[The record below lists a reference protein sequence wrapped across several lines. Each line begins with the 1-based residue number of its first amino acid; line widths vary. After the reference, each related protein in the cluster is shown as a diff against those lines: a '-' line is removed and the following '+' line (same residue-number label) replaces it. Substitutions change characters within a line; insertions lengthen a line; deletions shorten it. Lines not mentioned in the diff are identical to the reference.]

1 MIHAVMR
8 TKKVNPNAKM
18 WLLISPWVVGELA
31 MRPIAPIDKERPKTR
46 SASVSIL
53 GRGRRSPR
61 NGCVDIGSTPSVR
74 PDAVQEISDDFDVM
88 GAFFPH
94 RQVGALLE
102 PHELGAADSAMNAL
116 GHPRRHLVVAAHGH
130 EGGDLDAGEL
140 VRHIPIFDRADDREL
155 VRSVHREVDRLAR
168 VLERV
173 REFARPHAEAAQ
185 IPPVEHDDR
194 REVRGV
200 LVVLARLVLRNGGP
214 NLRRQPVHEPPHLAD
229 RQRDARQASR
239 DDEASQVPL
248 VLQRGR
254 DREGAAVARA
264 HQVDLS
270 EPQRLSHRFDLL
282 DVMGDGVE
290 VGDPRTF
297 GFPATEL
304 VHEHDSIPELGEV
317 LQGQKV
323 VVRHPRSAV
332 KAENGPFRGRSIGAI
347 EELEAENLDV
357 PFGRFHAIPGSPE
370 YEVRRWSFWNEPRPR
385 PDAGEPTLPDDS
397 DEPRSRDAGTVLHFG
412 ADCCGKN
419 RTPCR
424 PVLETYYVPT
434 SPDTC
439 DTEIFGRPWNPTR
452 IRTGEK
458 PHARHIRTR
467 GPGTPGTEAEPH
479 GSRALP
485 SLGVRR
491 AIARRNAPHRGR
503 AGVKEGAND
512 RSEPARGRHPG
523 VHRGSALDRRWPPL
537 QDVDLR
543 GVTTAVSAYASYHPL
558 FGFAASVPPIPRRG
572 PSGLA
577 ILRRLARAAATW
589 MFPIRAP
596 RGMTSLDPAQG
607 AGAAAPTRGAFQVP
621 EPSEV

>member
-1 MIHAVMR
+1 
-8 TKKVNPNAKM
+8 M
-18 WLLISPWVVGELA
+18 WLLISLCVVGAVA
-31 MRPIAPIDKERPKTR
+31 MRPMAWPR
-46 SASVSIL
+46 SRETS
-53 GRGRRSPR
+53 RTPGRRASRSEDADVARWAATESTSQSPSC
-61 NGCVDIGSTPSVR
+61 GADV
-74 PDAVQEISDDFDVM
+74 VQEIPDDLDVV
-88 GAFFPH
+88 GPFLPH

-102 PHELGAADSAMNAL
+102 PHELGTANAAMDAH
-116 GHPRRHLVVAAHGH
+116 GHPRRHLVVAADGH
-130 EGGDLDAGEL
+130 EGRDLDTREL
-140 VRHIPIFDRADDREL
+140 VRHIPILDRADDREL

-168 VLERV
+168 VLKGV
-173 REFARPHAEAAQ
+173 REFAGPHGEAAQ
-185 IPPVEHDDR
+185 VPPVEHVDR

-200 LVVLARLVLRNGGP
+200 LVVLARFVLRNAGP
-214 NLRRQPVHEPPHLAD
+214 GLRRQPVHEPPHLAD
-229 RQRDARQASR
+229 GQGNAREASR
-239 DDEASQVPL
+239 DDEAPQVPL

-254 DREGAAVARA
+254 DREGASIARA
-264 HQVDLS
+264 HQVDPS
-270 EPQRLSHRFDLL
+270 EPQRLSYPFDLL

-347 EELEAENLDV
+347 EELEAENLGV

-397 DEPRSRDAGTVLHFG
+397 DEPRSRDVGTVLHFG
-412 ADCCGKN
+412 ADCRGKN

-434 SPDTC
+434 SPDAW
-439 DTEIFGRPWNPTR
+439 DTEIFGFPWNPTR

-467 GPGTPGTEAEPH
+467 CPGTPGTEAEPH

-512 RSEPARGRHPG
+512 RSEPARRKHPG
-523 VHRGSALDRRWPPL
+523 GHRGSTLDRPRPPVP
-537 QDVDLR
+537 DVDLR

>member
-1 MIHAVMR
+1 
-8 TKKVNPNAKM
+8 
-18 WLLISPWVVGELA
+18 
-31 MRPIAPIDKERPKTR
+31 
-46 SASVSIL
+46 
-53 GRGRRSPR
+53 
-61 NGCVDIGSTPSVR
+61 
-74 PDAVQEISDDFDVM
+74 
-88 GAFFPH
+88 
-94 RQVGALLE
+94 
-102 PHELGAADSAMNAL
+102 MNAP
-116 GHPRRHLVVAAHGH
+116 GHAGRHLVVSAHGH
-130 EGGDLDAGEL
+130 EGRDLDAGEL
-140 VRHIPIFDRADDREL
+140 VRHVPILDRADDREL
-155 VRSVHREVDRLAR
+155 VWSVHGKVDRLAR
-168 VLERV
+168 VLQRV
-173 REFARPHAEAAQ
+173 REFAGPHGESAQ
-185 IPPVEHDDR
+185 VPPIKHVDR
-194 REVRGV
+194 REVLGV
-200 LVVLARLVLRNGGP
+200 LVVLGRLVLLDGGT
-214 NLRRQPVHEPPHLAD
+214 NLRRQAIHEPSHLAD

-239 DDEASQVPL
+239 DDEAPQVPL

-254 DREGAAVARA
+254 DREGASIARA

-347 EELEAENLDV
+347 EELEAENLGV

-397 DEPRSRDAGTVLHFG
+397 DEPRLRDVGTVLHFV

-434 SPDTC
+434 SPDAW

-467 GPGTPGTEAEPH
+467 CPGTPGTEAEPH

-491 AIARRNAPHRGR
+491 AIARRNAPRRGR
-503 AGVKEGAND
+503 ANVKEGAND

-523 VHRGSALDRRWPPL
+523 VHRGSTLDRRRPPL
-537 QDVDLR
+537 QDVDLP

-558 FGFAASVPPIPRRG
+558 FGVAASVPPIPRTG
-572 PSGLA
+572 PAGPASLRVLA
-577 ILRRLARAAATW
+577 LTATRW
-589 MFPIRAP
+589 ECRNQPP
-596 RGMTSLDPAQG
+596 RGVTARDPAQG